1 MIEVVLHIF
10 TNRAD
15 PKWNLT
21 ATQILQLK
29 KQLSLCKVL
38 EFPNLVVETE
48 NPSGYKGFTINNW
61 EKDPELPLKIIVKNG
76 IETFSPDLL
85 FEDTQNIESWLL
97 QEAKEQGFDN
107 LVVDH
112 TL

>member
-10 TNRAD
+10 TNRSD
-15 PKWNLT
+15 PKWNLN

-38 EFPNLVVETE
+38 DFPNLVVAPESE
-48 NPSGYKGFTINNW
+48 SGYRGFTINNW
-61 EKDPELPLKIIVKNG
+61 EKDPELPLKIIIKDG
-76 IETFSPDLL
+76 IEAHSPDVL
-85 FEDTQNIESWLL
+85 FEDTQKIEQWFL
-97 QEAKEQGFDN
+97 QEAREKGYDN